1 MRKKLLLIGIFL
13 LAAILLSGCTG
24 ATAWPGLAASGGMA
38 YLANTTAVHA
48 IDVKTGQELW
58 KFSGQGGGFLN
69 SNPSLFITTPVIIED
84 GLLIVLDSGNK
95 HILYAVD
102 TKDINQD
109 EKIANIAWR
118 FTEADGHWVAPPLV
132 VGNRLFAPNS
142 DGNVYVLDMQ
152 DGQSNKKAIKAI
164 KLSNSDGQT
173 DRLWAQP
180 VTDGTRLFITSLD
193 HRIFA
198 IDLETYDILWE
209 KKLDGAVPGA
219 PALGADGMLY
229 VGSLAKKLEK
239 FDPATG
245 DHQTVKDTNNWI
257 WGTPAVDGD
266 NLYFSDVAGYFYSY
280 NTQTSEWNWEPVK
293 LDDAITASPLVRE
306 NDVLVATESG
316 NIYSVNKA
324 DGTSSVWRAIDKK
337 GKAYTTPVQ
346 TDDYVLVAYTESD
359 YYLIALDQDGDK
371 KWTFPAGK

>member
-1 MRKKLLLIGIFL
+1 MRKKFLIVGIFL
-13 LAAILLSGCTG
+13 LVAVLLSGCTG
-24 ATAWPGLAASGGMA
+24 SIVWPGLSASGGVA
-38 YLANTTAVHA
+38 YLANTSAVHA

-69 SNPSLFITTPVIIED
+69 SNPSLFVTTPVITED

-102 TKDINQD
+102 TKDINQ
-109 EKIANIAWR
+109 EQKVANIAWK
-118 FTEADGHWVAPPLV
+118 FTEADGHWVAPPLI
-132 VGNRLFAPNS
+132 VGNLLIAPNS
-142 DGNVYVLDMQ
+142 DGKVYILDLQ
-152 DGQSNKKAIKAI
+152 DGQSEKKAIKAI
-164 KLSNSDGQT
+164 KLSDSDVQT
-173 DRLWAQP
+173 RLWAQP

-198 IDLETYDILWE
+198 IDLGTYDILWE
-209 KKLDGAVPGA
+209 EKLDGAIPSA

-245 DHQTVKDTNNWI
+245 EHTSVKDTNNWV
-257 WGTPAVDGD
+257 WGTPVADGD

-280 NTQTSEWNWEPVK
+280 NTQTGEWNWEPVK

-316 NIYSVNKA
+316 SIYSVSKA
-324 DGTSSVWRAIDKK
+324 DGSSSVWRAIDKK

-346 TDDYVLVAYTESD
+346 ADDYVLVAYTESD
-359 YYLIALDQDGDK
+359 YYLIALDKDGDK
-371 KWTFPAGK
+371 KWTYPAGK